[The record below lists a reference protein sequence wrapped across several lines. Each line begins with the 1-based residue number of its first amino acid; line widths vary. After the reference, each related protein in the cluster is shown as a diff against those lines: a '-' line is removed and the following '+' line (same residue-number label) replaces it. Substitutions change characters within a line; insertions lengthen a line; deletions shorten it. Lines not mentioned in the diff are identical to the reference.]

1 MGSAGL
7 CPGPRPCRRGRRA
20 AIGPTGRELRV
31 LGREEGDVGVA
42 PGSGQMEGHRP
53 GGVAGGEGAEGTG
66 ASYAVGSE
74 ADGWG
79 KRPCQKVGDRLR
91 FQSLIPGEGV
101 TYREKPVF

>member
-1 MGSAGL
+1 MLMKSWHDICDLFQNYLGCEWRGKWNMTGMGGW
-7 CPGPRPCRRGRRA
+7 
-20 AIGPTGRELRV
+20 
-31 LGREEGDVGVA
+31 
-42 PGSGQMEGHRP
+42 H
-53 GGVAGGEGAEGTG
+53 G

>member
-66 ASYAVGSE
+66 RVTQWE
-74 ADGWG
+74 A
-79 KRPCQKVGDRLR
+79 RPMAGGRGRVRR
-91 FQSLIPGEGV
+91 WV
-101 TYREKPVF
+101 TGYGFRV